1 MRMDGV
7 DDMARARARIKHP
20 RIRAAK
26 VEALSVEWV
35 VKGYTRGT
43 RHGAVYLGDAG
54 LAQAHGSGEQGGK
67 KLYYTPCLCAPG
79 WTAGQSRRW
88 RKRSEASRWWSGHAS
103 EHTTTEASGAGA
115 RRGAQ

>member
-7 DDMARARARIKHP
+7 DDMARARARISTRGYEWREWRP
-20 RIRAAK
+20 
-26 VEALSVEWV
+26 WV

-43 RHGAVYLGDAG
+43 RHGAVCLGDAG

-79 WTAGQSRRW
+79 WTAGQSR
-88 RKRSEASRWWSGHAS
+88 G
-103 EHTTTEASGAGA
+103 
-115 RRGAQ
+115 